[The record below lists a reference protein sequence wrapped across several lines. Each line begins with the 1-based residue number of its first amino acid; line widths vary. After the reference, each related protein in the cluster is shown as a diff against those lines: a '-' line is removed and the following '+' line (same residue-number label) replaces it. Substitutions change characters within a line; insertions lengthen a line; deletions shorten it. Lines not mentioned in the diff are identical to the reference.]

1 MGNGNLTPL
10 QLVGITTGVVLM
22 GLATIATL
30 PASTLSISGGSS
42 TAGRQQMN
50 GELSPRYQMA
60 KLGDRFRRRQTS
72 QQVTNE
78 AKQFS
83 VNVNG
88 TERTYYLFSSR
99 ETGNGNAPLLIMLH
113 GGGGSASSSMK
124 VTKLGELGSAEGIN
138 VIFPEGSNLGHSY
151 RWNTGLKTGSAIDNV
166 NDVAFLDKIV
176 QTYSKDNRPVFIGGL
191 SNGGM
196 MALRQLCSGSSRFA
210 GAFII
215 AGGTSQQ
222 ILDSCSPKAT
232 LPIILMHGEMDSVV
246 PYKGG
251 VVVRGSKRE
260 PTTPSSIRLVS
271 HQQLLSFWRRRNGCN
286 DQASRSAQ
294 LLALSSSDPA
304 VSIENFYQPLG
315 SCRQTISIVLKEG
328 DHGWPI
334 DVSKLS
340 SQEKLQLRV
349 RQRIAGS
356 LIGKD
361 SVNPGSLDTSGIMI
375 RLIQRWSGGS

>member
-1 MGNGNLTPL
+1 
-10 QLVGITTGVVLM
+10 
-22 GLATIATL
+22 
-30 PASTLSISGGSS
+30 
-42 TAGRQQMN
+42 
-50 GELSPRYQMA
+50 
-60 KLGDRFRRRQTS
+60 
-72 QQVTNE
+72 
-78 AKQFS
+78 
-83 VNVNG
+83 
-88 TERTYYLFSSR
+88 
-99 ETGNGNAPLLIMLH
+99 
-113 GGGGSASSSMK
+113 
-124 VTKLGELGSAEGIN
+124 
-138 VIFPEGSNLGHSY
+138 
-151 RWNTGLKTGSAIDNV
+151 
-166 NDVAFLDKIV
+166 
-176 QTYSKDNRPVFIGGL
+176 
-191 SNGGM
+191 
-196 MALRQLCSGSSRFA
+196 LCSGSSRFA

>member
-1 MGNGNLTPL
+1 
-10 QLVGITTGVVLM
+10 M